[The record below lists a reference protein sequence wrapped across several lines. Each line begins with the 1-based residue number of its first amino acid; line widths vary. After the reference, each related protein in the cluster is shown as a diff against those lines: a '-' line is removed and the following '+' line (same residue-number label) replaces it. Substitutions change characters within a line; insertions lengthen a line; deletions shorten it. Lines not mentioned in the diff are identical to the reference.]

1 MCKLLSKLF
10 PTGRSEYLLG
20 TNSHG
25 LYKTLRAV
33 LAHNAPLDFFVDF
46 QLQKPYELYAVG
58 GFIFELP

>member
-10 PTGRSEYLLG
+10 PTGRSEYLLD

-46 QLQKPYELYAVG
+46 QLQKL
-58 GFIFELP
+58 